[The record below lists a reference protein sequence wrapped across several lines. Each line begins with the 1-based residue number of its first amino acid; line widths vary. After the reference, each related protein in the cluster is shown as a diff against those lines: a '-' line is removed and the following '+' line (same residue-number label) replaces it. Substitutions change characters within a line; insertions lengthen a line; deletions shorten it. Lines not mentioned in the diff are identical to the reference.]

1 VFRAVLDANVYISA
15 ALRPGGPPGQI
26 IERFLRESAFEP
38 VVSPAI
44 VDEVLR
50 GLRYPKVTK
59 YIRSAIEPEPWF
71 LGIVLLADL
80 VPGDYV
86 LNGVSEDP
94 DDDKYF
100 AAAIEGRAT
109 RLVTGDPDLLNVRE
123 HAGVRVVTPRAFL
136 EALRESRRS
145 SAQDDA
151 GRLVMGVTPLFIP
164 ALELARFE
172 LRAL

>member
-15 ALRPGGPPGQI
+15 AIRPEGPPGQI
-26 IERFLRESAFEP
+26 IEGFLRKSAFEL

-50 GLRYPKVTK
+50 GLRYPKVNK
-59 YIRSAIEPEPWF
+59 YIRSEIEPEAWF

-80 VPGDYV
+80 VAGDYV
-86 LNGVSEDP
+86 VSRVSEDP
-94 DDDKYF
+94 DDDKYL

-109 RLVTGDPDLLNVRE
+109 RLVTGDPDLLSVRE
-123 HAGVRVVTPRAFL
+123 HAGVRIVTPRAFL

-145 SAQDDA
+145 
-151 GRLVMGVTPLFIP
+151 
-164 ALELARFE
+164 
-172 LRAL
+172 